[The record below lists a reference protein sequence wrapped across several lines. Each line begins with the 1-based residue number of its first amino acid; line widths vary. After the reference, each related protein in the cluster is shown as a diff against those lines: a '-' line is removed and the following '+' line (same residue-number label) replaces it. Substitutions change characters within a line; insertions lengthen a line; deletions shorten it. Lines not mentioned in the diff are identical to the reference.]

1 MTTQSKRSLV
11 LLAVAVILVW
21 VKKASYPLKN
31 FKWDH
36 INIVSSLLATIVRT
50 GTGIS
55 VSSAMLKP
63 EIPLKLFDIE
73 GCPYC
78 RLVREVLTELDL
90 DAEIYPCPKQG
101 DRYRLEAIEA
111 GGKAQF
117 PFFVDPNTGTQMFES
132 MNIIK
137 YLFEVYG
144 QRTLPIKWRLG
155 SVQTMGSML
164 ASTARAGFGITKKG
178 SRAPEQLLELYSFES
193 SPYARMV
200 RECLCEMQL
209 PYILRNCGRTEL
221 GEWVL
226 PSVRDVLNIV
236 PSSELTNRKILQEK
250 AGRMAIPYL
259 IDPNEKVHMF
269 ESANIIEY
277 LKVTYG
283 VDNDNDNGV
292 DE

>member
-1 MTTQSKRSLV
+1 MNQ
-11 LLAVAVILVW
+11 I
-21 VKKASYPLKN
+21 ASYLLKN
-31 FKWDH
+31 FKLGP
-36 INIVSSLLATIVRT
+36 INIVSSLLATLVRT

-55 VSSAMLKP
+55 VSLAVLKP

-78 RLVREVLTELDL
+78 RLVREALTELDL

-101 DRYRLEAIEA
+101 DRYRLEVIEV

-117 PFFVDPNTGTQMFES
+117 PFLIDPNTGTQMYES
-132 MNIIK
+132 MDIIK

-144 QRTLPIKWRLG
+144 QRALPIKWQLG
-155 SVQTMGSML
+155 PVQTIGSML
-164 ASTARAGFGITKKG
+164 ASTVRPGLGITKKV
-178 SRAPEQLLELYSFES
+178 SRAPEQPLELYSFES
-193 SPYARMV
+193 SPYARIV

-209 PYILRNCGRTEL
+209 PYMLHNCGRTEL

-226 PSVRDVLNIV
+226 PPIRDVLNIV
-236 PSSELTNRKILQEK
+236 PNSELINRKILQET

-283 VDNDNDNGV
+283 VDNDNGV